1 MVLLKYVVAVE
12 TVVFL
17 SIVSIEC
24 VGIAFKI
31 LIVVK
36 HSLINGSTPKK
47 KMNGGTQNGHK
58 SLSLV
63 ALQHAPHVTF

>member
-1 MVLLKYVVAVE
+1 VVLLKYVVAVE

-36 HSLINGSTPKK
+36 HSLINGSPKK
-47 KMNGGTQNGHK
+47 KMKGGTQNGHK

>member
-12 TVVFL
+12 TVVFR
-17 SIVSIEC
+17 STVNIEC

-36 HSLINGSTPKK
+36 HSLINGSPPKNEGRHTK
-47 KMNGGTQNGHK
+47 
-58 SLSLV
+58 
-63 ALQHAPHVTF
+63 